1 MTNVIT
7 SSNHKVVFP
16 IIQDAGH
23 YVCEVDVGL
32 GGQAREVR
40 HQLQILGELSAKR
53 YNAFCMGSYVTKS
66 IQRLIYL

>member
-40 HQLQILGELSAKR
+40 HQLQILGELVYKSC
-53 YNAFCMGSYVTKS
+53 NAFCMGAFKRKS
-66 IQRLIYL
+66 I